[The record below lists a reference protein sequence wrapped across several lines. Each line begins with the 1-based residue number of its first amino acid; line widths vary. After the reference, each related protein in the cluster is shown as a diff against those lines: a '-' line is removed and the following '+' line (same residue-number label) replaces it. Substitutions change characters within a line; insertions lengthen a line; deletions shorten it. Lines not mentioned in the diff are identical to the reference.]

1 MLAFSKN
8 DNGDGDDDDDGD
20 DCDDGDS
27 VRPEHREELFAAG
40 SEYALAFQRNGVIN
54 DASLDVWGR
63 VRKTVWIVNNPAKM
77 CFLKIV
83 RVYY

>member
-8 DNGDGDDDDDGD
+8 DDNDDDDDNDGD

-27 VRPEHREELFAAG
+27 VRPEELFAAG

-63 VRKTVWIVNNPAKM
+63 VRETVQ
-77 CFLKIV
+77 
-83 RVYY
+83 

>member
-8 DNGDGDDDDDGD
+8 DDGDGDDDNDGD

-27 VRPEHREELFAAG
+27 VRPEELFAAG

-63 VRKTVWIVNNPAKM
+63 VRETVMIVNNPAKM
-77 CFLKIV
+77 CFFTACIINPG
-83 RVYY
+83 